1 MYVSFYENVYK
12 TSGIPVELTGILK
25 AIKNGK
31 WKDKVELYRNTGEGK
46 ETSPAVT
53 VSGKFENARKASQL
67 TDHSGFIAMDFDDID
82 DIEHLENELRTD
94 KYTYSLFR
102 SISGNGLCAIV
113 KIDGKKHKD
122 AFKSLEAYYLKHY
135 SVGIDPSCKDVSR
148 LRIISYDPNLYLN
161 PESEKF
167 ENYLPKK
174 KGRKPKI
181 KPTFS
186 TDDDVEYVIKQIEAK
201 RIDIT
206 SNYSEWVE
214 LAFALY
220 SEYGESGE
228 DYFHR
233 ISQFHPD
240 YDERKTS
247 IKYKSARGG
256 GGVSINTFF
265 HYAKKNGLDIV
276 TPKTRT
282 IQRAATYAR
291 KGGRKPEDVLK
302 QLEEV
307 DSIPKDKA
315 KPVVDAIYNSKEVP
329 DLDDDDDLVG
339 QVEDFL
345 RRERQIKYNEVTLK
359 YEEKG
364 IPLID
369 RDMNSVYLDAKKII
383 PKVNKDLVFS
393 VIDSDRT
400 PKINPLK
407 SFFKRNSHRDPKS
420 AIKEL
425 AESID
430 TPTGLTQDN
439 FCPNFTEMFFRKWL
453 IGSVAMWHG
462 KHSPLMFVLAGNKQ
476 NTGKCLAKG
485 TLVMMSD
492 FTKKKVE
499 DIRKGDSLMGVNG
512 KSTRVV
518 STCQGTEMMYKVVQK
533 KGVNY
538 TVNESHILSLKNRHT
553 DEILNVPVRDYIK
566 WGDGKKSKY
575 YGWKTTYKNET
586 DSQLKI
592 DPYFLGL
599 WIGDGCSQ
607 LTGPVRIENCDNE
620 IIDYLHNYA
629 KSIGKVVSVYE
640 QKKSRSNSYA
650 IVNEGGRG
658 FGRKSNNWKSNFR
671 DYGLHNGKRI
681 PHEYKTASTQQ
692 RLELLAGLI
701 DADGHL
707 SGYTYD
713 IIQKNKLIADDL
725 ADVVR
730 SLGMRCTM
738 CQKIVNGDTYWR
750 MNIGG
755 DISQIPVKIKRK
767 KYAQKSKYNFLR
779 TSINVEPI
787 GVDKY
792 YGFTVT
798 GDRLFCL
805 EDFTVTHNT
814 HFFRYLLPDE
824 LQSYYAEAELTGDKD
839 ENLLM
844 CSKALLMND
853 EMSNKSKKDITVMK
867 KLCSV
872 QWFNLRRPYGKSN
885 EDIRR
890 IATLAGTS
898 NNIEILS
905 DPTGNRRI
913 IPIEVNSIDHD
924 KYNNVDKT
932 DLWMEAYHGFMGGEA
947 YQLNQ
952 DDIKLLNDNT
962 NEFEEPSPEAELIMK
977 FFRKPLKDDP
987 MPKYMTNTE
996 IKSYCEMRTNQ
1007 RLSNR
1012 KLGLEM
1018 KRLGYEQEVKK
1029 VNGSSKRVYLV
1040 ETTEEKI

>member
-31 WKDKVELYRNTGEGK
+31 WKDKVESYRETGEGK
-46 ETSPAVT
+46 ETTPAVT

-67 TDHSGFIAMDFDDID
+67 TDHSGFIAMDFDNID
-82 DIEHLENELRTD
+82 DIEQLESELRTD

-220 SEYGESGE
+220 SEYGDSGE
-228 DYFHR
+228 EYFHR
-233 ISQFHPD
+233 ISQFHPE

-247 IKYKSARGG
+247 IKYRSARGG
-256 GGVSINTFF
+256 GSVSINTFF
-265 HYAKKNGLDIV
+265 HYAKKNGLEIV

-291 KGGRKPEDVLK
+291 KGGRTEQDVIK
-302 QLEEV
+302 QLQEV
-307 DSIPKDKA
+307 DDIPKEKA
-315 KPVVDAIYNSKEVP
+315 EPVVKKIFESKEAP

-345 RRERQIKYNEVTLK
+345 KRERQIKYNEVTLK
-359 YEEKG
+359 YQEKG
-364 IPLID
+364 KPLVD

-383 PKVNKDLVFS
+383 PKANKDLVFS
-393 VIDSDRT
+393 VVDSDRT
-400 PKINPLK
+400 PTINPLK
-407 SFFKRNSHRDPKS
+407 DFFKKNSHRDPKS

-439 FCPNFTEMFFRKWL
+439 FCPNFTEIFLRKWL

-462 KHSPLMFVLAGNKQ
+462 AHSPLMFVLAGNKQ
-476 NTGKCLAKG
+476 NTGK
-485 TLVMMSD
+485 
-492 FTKKKVE
+492 
-499 DIRKGDSLMGVNG
+499 
-512 KSTRVV
+512 
-518 STCQGTEMMYKVVQK
+518 
-533 KGVNY
+533 
-538 TVNESHILSLKNRHT
+538 
-553 DEILNVPVRDYIK
+553 
-566 WGDGKKSKY
+566 
-575 YGWKTTYKNET
+575 
-586 DSQLKI
+586 
-592 DPYFLGL
+592 
-599 WIGDGCSQ
+599 
-607 LTGPVRIENCDNE
+607 
-620 IIDYLHNYA
+620 
-629 KSIGKVVSVYE
+629 
-640 QKKSRSNSYA
+640 
-650 IVNEGGRG
+650 
-658 FGRKSNNWKSNFR
+658 
-671 DYGLHNGKRI
+671 
-681 PHEYKTASTQQ
+681 
-692 RLELLAGLI
+692 
-701 DADGHL
+701 
-707 SGYTYD
+707 
-713 IIQKNKLIADDL
+713 
-725 ADVVR
+725 
-730 SLGMRCTM
+730 
-738 CQKIVNGDTYWR
+738 
-750 MNIGG
+750 
-755 DISQIPVKIKRK
+755 
-767 KYAQKSKYNFLR
+767 
-779 TSINVEPI
+779 
-787 GVDKY
+787 
-792 YGFTVT
+792 
-798 GDRLFCL
+798 
-805 EDFTVTHNT
+805 T
-814 HFFRYLLPDE
+814 HFFRYLLPDS
-824 LQSYYAEAELTGDKD
+824 LQPYYAEAELTGDKD

-844 CSKALLMND
+844 CSKAILMND
-853 EMSNKSKKDITVMK
+853 EMSNKSRRDITVMK

-932 DLWMEAYHGFMGGEA
+932 DLWMEAYHGYMGGEA

-962 NEFEEPSPEAELIMK
+962 NEFEEPSPEAELVMK
-977 FFRKPLKDDP
+977 FFRKPDPENP
-987 MPKYMTNTE
+987 MPRFMTNTE

-1007 RLSNR
+1007 RLNSR
-1012 KLGLEM
+1012 KLGLEL
-1018 KRLGYEQEVKK
+1018 KRLGFEQQVKK
-1029 VNGSSKRVYLV
+1029 IEGVSKRVYRV
-1040 ETTEEKI
+1040 DVTDEKI

>member
-31 WKDKVELYRNTGEGK
+31 WKDKVESYRETGEGK
-46 ETSPAVT
+46 ETTPAVT

-67 TDHSGFIAMDFDDID
+67 TDHSGFIAMDFDNID
-82 DIEHLENELRTD
+82 DIEQLENELRTD

-220 SEYGESGE
+220 SEYGDSGE
-228 DYFHR
+228 EYFHR
-233 ISQFHPD
+233 ISQFHPE

-247 IKYKSARGG
+247 IKYRSARGG
-256 GGVSINTFF
+256 GSVSINTFF
-265 HYAKKNGLDIV
+265 HYAKKNGLEIV
-276 TPKTRT
+276 TSKTRT

-291 KGGRKPEDVLK
+291 KGGRTEQDVIK
-302 QLEEV
+302 QLQEV
-307 DSIPKDKA
+307 DDIPKEKA
-315 KPVVDAIYNSKEVP
+315 EPVVKKIFESKEAP

-345 RRERQIKYNEVTLK
+345 KRERQIKYNEVTLK
-359 YEEKG
+359 YQEKG
-364 IPLID
+364 KPLVD

-383 PKVNKDLVFS
+383 PKANKDLVFS

-400 PKINPLK
+400 PTINPLK
-407 SFFKRNSHRDPKS
+407 DFFKKNSHRDPKS

-439 FCPNFTEMFFRKWL
+439 FCPNFTEIFLRKWL

-462 KHSPLMFVLAGNKQ
+462 AHSPLMFVLAGNKQ
-476 NTGKCLAKG
+476 NTGK
-485 TLVMMSD
+485 
-492 FTKKKVE
+492 
-499 DIRKGDSLMGVNG
+499 
-512 KSTRVV
+512 
-518 STCQGTEMMYKVVQK
+518 
-533 KGVNY
+533 
-538 TVNESHILSLKNRHT
+538 
-553 DEILNVPVRDYIK
+553 
-566 WGDGKKSKY
+566 
-575 YGWKTTYKNET
+575 
-586 DSQLKI
+586 
-592 DPYFLGL
+592 
-599 WIGDGCSQ
+599 
-607 LTGPVRIENCDNE
+607 
-620 IIDYLHNYA
+620 
-629 KSIGKVVSVYE
+629 
-640 QKKSRSNSYA
+640 
-650 IVNEGGRG
+650 
-658 FGRKSNNWKSNFR
+658 
-671 DYGLHNGKRI
+671 
-681 PHEYKTASTQQ
+681 
-692 RLELLAGLI
+692 
-701 DADGHL
+701 
-707 SGYTYD
+707 
-713 IIQKNKLIADDL
+713 
-725 ADVVR
+725 
-730 SLGMRCTM
+730 
-738 CQKIVNGDTYWR
+738 
-750 MNIGG
+750 
-755 DISQIPVKIKRK
+755 
-767 KYAQKSKYNFLR
+767 
-779 TSINVEPI
+779 
-787 GVDKY
+787 
-792 YGFTVT
+792 
-798 GDRLFCL
+798 
-805 EDFTVTHNT
+805 T
-814 HFFRYLLPDE
+814 HFFRYLLPDS
-824 LQSYYAEAELTGDKD
+824 LQPYYAEAELTGDKD

-844 CSKALLMND
+844 CSKAILMND
-853 EMSNKSKKDITVMK
+853 EMSNKSRRDITVMK

-932 DLWMEAYHGFMGGEA
+932 DLWMEAYHGYMGGEA

-962 NEFEEPSPEAELIMK
+962 NEFEEPSPEAELVMK
-977 FFRKPLKDDP
+977 FFRKPGDGESKEYL
-987 MPKYMTNTE
+987 TNTE
-996 IKSYCEMRTNQ
+996 IKSYCEVRTNQ
-1007 RLSNR
+1007 RLNSR
-1012 KLGLEM
+1012 KLGLELTNM
-1018 KRLGYEQEVKK
+1018 GYEKSIKRIEGKVKQVYSVVVKDDSGIVNK
-1029 VNGSSKRVYLV
+1029 VKF
-1040 ETTEEKI
+1040 